1 MFEDCFIRWC
11 WWIFKFF
18 SWLWLQG
25 GEDQFN
31 IYVKGDTTRY
41 SIFDHSW
48 FPLHV
53 HRSISPL
60 RSCLFTTICT
70 SHAKAKG
77 CITGEEIKS
86 IHCSESD
93 RVYLSHLLLLM
104 NVCKGLRI
112 QQQLLVSIVISY
124 MVFFGKVTALQQ
136 YRFSNYNNNVVV
148 RKLFSSKTKCYV

>member
-1 MFEDCFIRWC
+1 M
-11 WWIFKFF
+11 
-18 SWLWLQG
+18 G
-25 GEDQFN
+25 GRN
-31 IYVKGDTTRY
+31 
-41 SIFDHSW
+41 
-48 FPLHV
+48 
-53 HRSISPL
+53 
-60 RSCLFTTICT
+60 
-70 SHAKAKG
+70 G

-148 RKLFSSKTKCYV
+148 RKLFSSKTTTTTTTTTIRRMMSAANNENADALAKKRTTIDIDVVSDTV